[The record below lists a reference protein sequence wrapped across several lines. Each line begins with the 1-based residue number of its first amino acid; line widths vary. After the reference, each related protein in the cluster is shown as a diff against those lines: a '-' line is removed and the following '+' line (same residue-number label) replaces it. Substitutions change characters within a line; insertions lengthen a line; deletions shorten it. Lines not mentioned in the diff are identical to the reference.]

1 MRSRLRRVG
10 QRRGAMTVKQGQKYS
25 AARRFSRL
33 GLCAL
38 TAVLAACAT
47 APQGGVEAP
56 SASAEST
63 PLESGA
69 ANPGSSPDAPPAQG
83 ASAAPRRLA
92 TREGARVRKTAR
104 YVVKEGDTLWDISQR
119 FLIDPW
125 KWPEVWV
132 ANRQVANPHLIYPGD
147 VLELR
152 WLEGEERVSE
162 VAKLE
167 PRIRPLPLEATI
179 PTIPLDLI
187 QDFLDGPLV
196 VGPDTFKTAPYLVE
210 FADEHLMGPD
220 RTDAYARGL
229 PNSAR
234 ADWLVVHE
242 GEAYLDPES
251 GRILG
256 YEAIPAADATL
267 SRHAEEVSVLRLS
280 ESRRET
286 RIGDALIPRPR
297 DTLSA
302 NFYPRAPERA
312 LSGRIIS
319 VFGGVTQIGQYDL
332 VILNRG
338 AQHGLEVGHVLD
350 AFNAAREVPDPR
362 DRVGSIR
369 LPAQYAG
376 ELLVVRVAEDLAQ
389 ALVMEAERTILLHDE
404 VRAPDRGL

>member
-1 MRSRLRRVG
+1 M
-10 QRRGAMTVKQGQKYS
+10 
-25 AARRFSRL
+25 
-33 GLCAL
+33 
-38 TAVLAACAT
+38 AACAT
-47 APQGGVEAP
+47 APPGGGGTPPDTLEAQQHT
-56 SASAEST
+56 ANAGERTST
-63 PLESGA
+63 A
-69 ANPGSSPDAPPAQG
+69 AAPKAPVTT
-83 ASAAPRRLA
+83 AAPRPVE
-92 TREGARVRKTAR
+92 TREGQRVRKTAR
-104 YVVKEGDTLWDISQR
+104 YVVKQGDTLWDIAER

-152 WLEGEERVSE
+152 WLEGQESVSE

-167 PRIRPLPLEATI
+167 PQIRREPLEATI

-196 VGPDTFKTAPYLVE
+196 VGPDTFASAPYLVE

-229 PNSAR
+229 PTTAR

-242 GEAYLDPES
+242 GEAYVDPES

-256 YEAIPAADATL
+256 YEAIPAADTTL
-267 SRHAEEVSVLRLS
+267 SRHAEEVAVLRLS

-297 DTLSA
+297 DMLSA
-302 NFYPRAPERA
+302 NFFPRAPDQA
-312 LSGRIIS
+312 ISGRIIS

-338 AQHGLEVGHVLD
+338 ATHGLEIGHVLD
-350 AFNAAREVPDPR
+350 VFNAAREVPDPR

-369 LPAQYAG
+369 LPEQYAG
-376 ELLVVRVAEDLAQ
+376 ELLVVRVADDLAQ